1 MATSRRSM
9 FGLVVLVLAVSA
21 VSQWWAGRHERQ
33 LGEKVALLAQPG
45 DIRMLASETCSICMA
60 ARAWFTM
67 HKVPFSECTIERD
80 AACRADFEASGSPGT
95 PVLVVRGRR
104 LVGFSPDR
112 LHDSLQSPRG

>member
-1 MATSRRSM
+1 M

-21 VSQWWAGRHERQ
+21 ASQWWAGRHERH
-33 LGEKVALLAQPG
+33 LGEQVALLAQPG

-60 ARAWFTM
+60 ARSWFTM

-112 LHDSLQSPRG
+112 LHETLQGGRG